1 MALPRDYLC
10 NKCRSLIRAW
20 EPKGNADTGWL
31 CVRCLG
37 SASGK
42 QVRCCECDFTIDS
55 GKPRIA
61 TVFGWA
67 HPVCVPGGDAA

>member
-10 NKCRSLIRAW
+10 SQCRSLIRAW
-20 EPKGNADTGWL
+20 EPKGNGDDGWL
-31 CVRCLG
+31 CIRCLG

-42 QVRCCECDFTIDS
+42 PVRCCECDFTIAAGS
-55 GKPRIA
+55 PRIA

-67 HPVCVPGGDAA
+67 HPACAGGDAA